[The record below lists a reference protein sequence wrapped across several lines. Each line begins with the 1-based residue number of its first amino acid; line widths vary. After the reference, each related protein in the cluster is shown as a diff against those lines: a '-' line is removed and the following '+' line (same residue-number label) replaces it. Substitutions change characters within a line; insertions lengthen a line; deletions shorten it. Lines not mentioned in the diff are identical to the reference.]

1 MCLMLCASLDAA
13 VSART
18 IPGDP
23 NESLLFYSQR
33 FLLYNVTSCKSLT
46 ELHHRI
52 PISCIYGSLYM
63 VKIVFYSHFICLIN
77 PYESLRLTQMM
88 DDNFYRNGRYF
99 YSGTKS
105 PTQYFLWD
113 SVFSTHVSWR
123 SEWAI
128 WQAGFDR
135 HAPVG
140 LWEIKWINLFKLYLA
155 KKQSQCEG
163 HKNERGDLFSN
174 RLFSNYLQN
183 CS

>member
-1 MCLMLCASLDAA
+1 MLNALCFTWCSCFCENN
-13 VSART
+13 
-18 IPGDP
+18 PGDP
-23 NESLLFYSQR
+23 DESLLFYSQR

-46 ELHHRI
+46 ELHLI
-52 PISCIYGSLYM
+52 PISCIFGSLYM

-88 DDNFYRNGRYF
+88 DDNFYRNGHYF

-113 SVFSTHVSWR
+113 SVFSTHVSRR

-174 RLFSNYLQN
+174 RMFSNYLQN

>member
-1 MCLMLCASLDAA
+1 MCLKLCASLDAA

-23 NESLLFYSQR
+23 DESLLFYSQR
-33 FLLYNVTSCKSLT
+33 FLLNNVTSCKSLT

-52 PISCIYGSLYM
+52 PISCIHGSLYM

-113 SVFSTHVSWR
+113 SVFSTHFSWW

-128 WQAGFDR
+128 WQAGFDH
-135 HAPVG
+135 HAPVR
-140 LWEIKWINLFKLYLA
+140 LLEIKWINLFKLYLA
-155 KKQSQCEG
+155 KKQSQCDG
-163 HKNERGDLFSN
+163 HKNDRGYLFSN
-174 RLFSNYLQN
+174 NLFSNCLQN
-183 CS
+183 FN

>member
-1 MCLMLCASLDAA
+1 MCLTLCASLDAA

-23 NESLLFYSQR
+23 DESLLFYSQR

-77 PYESLRLTQMM
+77 PYESLGLTQMM
-88 DDNFYRNGRYF
+88 DANFHRNSRYF
-99 YSGTKS
+99 CSGTKAS
-105 PTQYFLWD
+105 TKYFLWD
-113 SVFSTHVSWR
+113 SVLCFLPTLADGVSGLFDK
-123 SEWAI
+123 
-128 WQAGFDR
+128 QALTIM
-135 HAPVG
+135 P
-140 LWEIKWINLFKLYLA
+140 LWDCGK
-155 KKQSQCEG
+155 S
-163 HKNERGDLFSN
+163 NEKIC
-174 RLFSNYLQN
+174 SNYIY